1 MHRHDLPAP
10 SGPTTAL
17 FTVPRG
23 GVLAAGADFYSLP
36 FPNDFWRSPGGSSG
50 INLSLYPR
58 PTELLA
64 NYADA
69 MAPRLDGFGL
79 NAAIF
84 TRFDGAIDPATL
96 PSTAVAANPSVYL
109 VDVLA
114 GSPERG
120 TLWPLQFRFEANA
133 RATIGP
139 NWLSA
144 LPQPGSP
151 LREQHTYALVVTT
164 RLHGSDGTSVR
175 PSSDWLAVRGGAPL
189 ADPDLVAARTAAQ
202 PLLDWLDEAR
212 GDERTDVVSAAV
224 FTTQTSRDMMIK
236 LRQRIAQLP
245 IPGLS
250 NLVKTGTTLTHK
262 AYDGNYRA
270 PNFQTGT
277 VPYSTSGGEIVPDP
291 GDDLP
296 LVQSTEV
303 LRVSFTTPLGA
314 MPASGWPVV
323 LYAHGTGGNWH
334 TFQTDG
340 TAARLAQK
348 GLAVISIDQVLHGT
362 RMPSGSPAT
371 AFFNFANPLA
381 ARNNVIQGAADQLSL
396 ARVVLNPPV
405 IVGTDTIAF
414 DAAHITFFGHS
425 QGGLTGPPFLAVEG
439 SVQGAVLSGT
449 GGVSYLSM
457 LHKTQPIDV
466 AATIQRLVAD
476 GPLDQFHP
484 VLALLQTWLE
494 RADPVNYGRLLT
506 TKPLT
511 GIASK
516 AIFLSEGL
524 GDVHAPAQGIEA
536 LTRAIGCRVAE
547 PVLQPVSGL
556 ASDAL
561 PVSANVLCGDGV
573 ARTVVLA
580 QYQPPVGSDA
590 HFVLFELPIAQTQSA
605 RFLETLTQTGSAIID

>member
-175 PSSDWLAVRGGAPL
+175 PSRTGWQSGAARHSLIRISSPHGRPRSPCSTGSTRPAGTNALTWLAPR
-189 ADPDLVAARTAAQ
+189 
-202 PLLDWLDEAR
+202 
-212 GDERTDVVSAAV
+212 S
-224 FTTQTSRDMMIK
+224 
-236 LRQRIAQLP
+236 
-245 IPGLS
+245 
-250 NLVKTGTTLTHK
+250 
-262 AYDGNYRA
+262 
-270 PNFQTGT
+270 
-277 VPYSTSGGEIVPDP
+277 
-291 GDDLP
+291 
-296 LVQSTEV
+296 
-303 LRVSFTTPLGA
+303 
-314 MPASGWPVV
+314 
-323 LYAHGTGGNWH
+323 
-334 TFQTDG
+334 
-340 TAARLAQK
+340 
-348 GLAVISIDQVLHGT
+348 
-362 RMPSGSPAT
+362 SPRR
-371 AFFNFANPLA
+371 P
-381 ARNNVIQGAADQLSL
+381 R
-396 ARVVLNPPV
+396 
-405 IVGTDTIAF
+405 
-414 DAAHITFFGHS
+414 
-425 QGGLTGPPFLAVEG
+425 
-439 SVQGAVLSGT
+439 
-449 GGVSYLSM
+449 
-457 LHKTQPIDV
+457 
-466 AATIQRLVAD
+466 
-476 GPLDQFHP
+476 
-484 VLALLQTWLE
+484 
-494 RADPVNYGRLLT
+494 
-506 TKPLT
+506 
-511 GIASK
+511 
-516 AIFLSEGL
+516 
-524 GDVHAPAQGIEA
+524 
-536 LTRAIGCRVAE
+536 
-547 PVLQPVSGL
+547 
-556 ASDAL
+556 
-561 PVSANVLCGDGV
+561 
-573 ARTVVLA
+573 
-580 QYQPPVGSDA
+580 
-590 HFVLFELPIAQTQSA
+590 
-605 RFLETLTQTGSAIID
+605 ET